1 MPKTITMIH
10 SNYVEVEGEIV
21 HLDRKFLTGM
31 RRYASTIQA
40 NVVTVNPLNATA
52 IPIMDKVSIHRN
64 DLGFN
69 LIALDETKI
78 KNEGEKILSNQISN
92 SSLIYGTNW
101 NAHNICDRLKIPY
114 IMVLECD
121 LKTQISKSA
130 SQVNSKV
137 RKLSRTLKTT
147 ARYLFNDCKAMHGAI
162 ALHCNGYPAYDESRF
177 FNNDRLM
184 YLDSRMSADM
194 LIPRENLTQR
204 FASRNGRRLRLLYSG
219 RYESIKGTL
228 DVVNIALQCI
238 QQGLNIELN
247 CYGSGSLRD
256 EMRSLAGRAP
266 AGSINIFDSIPYP
279 ELVRKSYESD
289 LFICCHI
296 QSDPSCTYLE
306 SFGAGLPIVGYG
318 NRMWKRLC
326 TVSQA
331 GDYSPIGD
339 QKHVVKTIQE
349 LIKDE
354 RNIDNLSNRARD
366 FALTHTFENE
376 FKLRTDD
383 LNRRL
388 ATL

>member
-1 MPKTITMIH
+1 MIH
-10 SNYVEVEGEIV
+10 SNYVEVDGEII

-31 RRYASTIQA
+31 RKYASTIQA
-40 NVVTVNPLNATA
+40 NIVTINPINATG

-69 LIALDETKI
+69 LIALDETTI
-78 KNEGEKILSNQISN
+78 QNEGIKILSNQISN
-92 SSLIYGTNW
+92 SSLVYDTNC
-101 NAHNICDRLKIPY
+101 NAHNICNKLNIPF

-121 LKTQISKSA
+121 LKTQIYKST
-130 SQVNSKV
+130 SQVNNKL

-147 ARYLFNDCKAMHGAI
+147 ARYLFTDCTAMRSAI

-177 FNNDRLM
+177 FNDDRLM
-184 YLDSRMSADM
+184 YLDSRMSPEM
-194 LIPRENLTQR
+194 LIPVENLTQR
-204 FASRNGRRLRLLYSG
+204 LDSRNGRKLRLLYSG

-228 DVVNIALQCI
+228 DVVSIALQCI
-238 QQGLNIELN
+238 QLGLNIELN
-247 CYGSGSLRD
+247 CYGSGSLKD

-326 TVSQA
+326 IASQA
-331 GDYSPIGD
+331 GAYSPIGD
-339 QKHVVKTIQE
+339 QQHVVRTIRE
-349 LIKDE
+349 LIRDAQ
-354 RNIDNLSNRARD
+354 NINDLSNRARE
-366 FALTHTFENE
+366 FALAHTFENE

-388 ATL
+388 AKL